1 VRAAVTRCARRLERA
16 ELAAGAEEVDAAGG
30 RRGGQAERAGTKLES
45 LAREARR
52 LRTERRMRSAAAAAA
67 AAAAGGEEEGG
78 GLAALRGGGGVDWQ
92 QLLPSQY
99 ASTLHWLLAM
109 LRILFTFVLT
119 RLGVLKPASPLAALA
134 QHTAVPP
141 EVLKALESASFKE
154 EARAPPPER
163 AGPHPR
169 GRARGPRDRIRCTLQ
184 RNRCSGR

>member
-1 VRAAVTRCARRLERA
+1 MSYAR
-16 ELAAGAEEVDAAGG
+16 
-30 RRGGQAERAGTKLES
+30 GQWKGWN
-45 LAREARR
+45 
-52 LRTERRMRSAAAAAA
+52 
-67 AAAAGGEEEGG
+67 GQGC
-78 GLAALRGGGGVDWQ
+78 AALRGGGGVDWQ